1 MKDINHREKF
11 VGLSKMIAISFLS
24 LSLATGCEIEN
35 EPASSPEER
44 ISPEVTTSSTHS
56 ETAQGTLNSENNS
69 DQSVELDRKSSHP
82 RREVTVEVTGVE
94 IHDRAIYVTI
104 KAISRDETDLSLA
117 AASRSVFLV
126 DDRGNLYP
134 WQPPNE
140 NSNLGMSLG
149 DELTARLGFI
159 GPIDEEAE
167 SLTFFMN
174 YDGPERAINLDLNA
188 PAPSFKFEDLPIP
201 GR

>member
-1 MKDINHREKF
+1 MDHRKNS
-11 VGLSKMIAISFLS
+11 GRLSRMIAISLLFLF
-24 LSLATGCEIEN
+24 LATGCEIEN
-35 EPASSPEER
+35 ESATSPEEGV
-44 ISPEVTTSSTHS
+44 SPEVTTSATRS
-56 ETAQGTLNSENNS
+56 ETTESTLKSENHS
-69 DQSVELDRKSSHP
+69 DQSVDLDRKSSHP

-94 IHDRAIYVTI
+94 IHDRAVYVMI
-104 KAISRDETDLSLA
+104 KAISRDESDLSLA
-117 AASRSVFLV
+117 VGSRSVFLV

-140 NSNLGMSLG
+140 NSNLRMSLG

-159 GPIDEEAE
+159 GPIDEDAE